1 MSKNKKKKLKKK
13 QKRQAALLEK
23 CILDLEEM
31 EKTTEIRE
39 DDEDEDDPQTEKG
52 RACAP
57 LRQVSFAEIG
67 KEETD
72 GKTLTSEK

>member
-1 MSKNKKKKLKKK
+1 M
-13 QKRQAALLEK
+13 
-23 CILDLEEM
+23 DLEEM
-31 EKTTEIRE
+31 EKTTELRE

-67 KEETD
+67 NEETD
-72 GKTLTSEK
+72 GKKLTSEK